1 MYKKR
6 VPSPRRKKKR
16 IRARYK
22 SISKDEL
29 EFIPARPKEKLFEDT
44 QVTCCSVLSVS
55 TDDAKQTSSYELQKN
70 HYKEDMI
77 KSHEGGLLKGYT
89 QMKVFLELPCDT
101 GKSFND

>member
-29 EFIPARPKEKLFEDT
+29 EFIPARPKEKLFEDM
-44 QVTCCSVLSVS
+44 QVTC
-55 TDDAKQTSSYELQKN
+55 
-70 HYKEDMI
+70 
-77 KSHEGGLLKGYT
+77 
-89 QMKVFLELPCDT
+89 
-101 GKSFND
+101 